1 MQQRQQQ
8 QKIKKYKRPLSL
20 VLACLF
26 LLGAAQVIADD
37 RLTSTIFLSVNIQPQ
52 VVSFRQIA
60 QQNTMPESCG
70 ELLGGTEYP
79 DTRTC
84 QDASMRYTW
93 LRDGEDLNLTVEP
106 I

>member
-1 MQQRQQQ
+1 MQQSQQQ
-8 QKIKKYKRPLSL
+8 QKKYKRPLSL

-52 VVSFRQIA
+52 LVNFRQIA

-70 ELLGGTEYP
+70 ELLGGTKHP

>member
-1 MQQRQQQ
+1 MQQSQQQ
-8 QKIKKYKRPLSL
+8 QKKYKRPLSL

-70 ELLGGTEYP
+70 ELLAAQSIP
-79 DTRTC
+79 TREH
-84 QDASMRYTW
+84 AKMRQCDI
-93 LRDGEDLNLTVEP
+93 LGFAMAK
-106 I
+106 ISI